1 MRKNSR
7 DRQTTAR
14 ACRLAVVALAALLP
28 LQAHAQMETAPH
40 ADFRGGEAPHAAL
53 GVPTPTVHREP
64 TMTATLGPPTATL
77 TPTPTASPSA
87 TATPT
92 LERPS
97 DPIALVIYGV
107 VVNQAH
113 PWLRSHVF
121 PGFEPPLRRLYESTE
136 LEPIWVRD
144 GKPTAQAGAMIAAFD
159 SAEARGLSS
168 QDYDV
173 ATLRDAAQRLT
184 NTSSPSDEEIGF
196 FDTALSIS
204 TLRYVSDTYVGRID
218 PRSVDFPYDAPRRS
232 FDPATVTREIA
243 DGAEPLARLA
253 QLDPPFPQFASLR
266 DALRRYR
273 ELAARTDLAPI
284 PKLPKLKPG
293 DSDPGIPVLRAH
305 LAALGDLPADA
316 PAPSAEHVHR
326 YDAALAEAVKHFQDR
341 NGLAA
346 DAVIGAGTLQALQV
360 PVADRVE
367 QIELAMER
375 MRWLPYEWPPRFIIV
390 NIPEFRLRA
399 YTANAGGPPL
409 EMNVVVGEAAIER
422 KHKTPVLMADM
433 QYVVFRP
440 YWMVPT
446 SIIKKELA
454 PKIAN
459 DPAYLARNDMEVRN
473 GRIRQRPGPHNSLGL
488 VKFIFPNP
496 HHVYLHDTPS
506 KALFGRAR
514 RDFSH
519 GCIRVANPPALA
531 EFVLSETPGW
541 DRARIDKAMQSGP
554 DDRHVPLAVPIPVYV
569 LYATAMADD
578 AGRVHFFDD
587 IYGHDASL
595 RRQLAKGYPY

>member
-28 LQAHAQMETAPH
+28 LRAHAQMETAPH
-40 ADFRGGEAPHAAL
+40 ADL
-53 GVPTPTVHREP
+53 GVATPTVHREP

-184 NTSSPSDEEIGF
+184 KASSPSDEEIGF

-293 DSDPGIPVLRAH
+293 DTDPGIPVLRAH
-305 LAALGDLPADA
+305 LAALGDLPAVA

-360 PVADRVE
+360 PAADRVE

-446 SIIKKELA
+446 SIIKKELRA
-454 PKIAN
+454 E
-459 DPAYLARNDMEVRN
+459 D
-473 GRIRQRPGPHNSLGL
+473 RQRPGLPRAQRHGGAQRPHPPAAGAAQLARPGEVHL
-488 VKFIFPNP
+488 PQPAPRVPARHAVEGALRP
-496 HHVYLHDTPS
+496 RPPRLQPRLHPGGEP
-506 KALFGRAR
+506 AGAR
-514 RDFSH
+514 RV
-519 GCIRVANPPALA
+519 R
-531 EFVLSETPGW
+531 
-541 DRARIDKAMQSGP
+541 
-554 DDRHVPLAVPIPVYV
+554 PVG
-569 LYATAMADD
+569 D
-578 AGRVHFFDD
+578 AGLGPGPHRQGHEERSGQPPRPPGRPDPGLRALRHRHGRRRGPGAFF
-587 IYGHDASL
+587 
-595 RRQLAKGYPY
+595 